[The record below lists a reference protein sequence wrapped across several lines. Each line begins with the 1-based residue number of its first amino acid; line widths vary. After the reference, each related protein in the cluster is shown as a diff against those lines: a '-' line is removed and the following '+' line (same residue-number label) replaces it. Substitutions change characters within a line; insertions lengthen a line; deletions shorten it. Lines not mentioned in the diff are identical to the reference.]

1 MAATTTAVKRR
12 SDDGSQQV
20 GGSSREGKVGN
31 FGEQHFGERPR
42 HPNRSHVMSTDSL
55 DRSEDG
61 VVKEWLK
68 PLRDLLAKEDAEL
81 KEVDELIREAERKT
95 KSMYQAEP

>member
-1 MAATTTAVKRR
+1 VKRR
-12 SDDGSQQV
+12 SDADSQQA

-31 FGEQHFGERPR
+31 FEKQHFDERPR
-42 HPNRSHVMSTDSL
+42 YPNRRNVMSTDSL

-68 PLRDLLAKEDAEL
+68 PLHDLLAKEDAEL
-81 KEVDELIREAERKT
+81 KEVDELIREAESKT
-95 KSMYQAEP
+95 RSMYQAEP